1 MEIRQM
7 KKYAPWVIA
16 VLLLLYG
23 LPTITKSILGGL
35 FFVIAG
41 LLLLPTTKNLLIQKV
56 PQAALLEKQ
65 IVNYIA
71 VAIFAVLGVMAT
83 GASEKSALIEKYNA
97 NKAAITKEITDL
109 DAAKDFIM
117 AEIKLKPY
125 LNAMPTDTELR
136 ALSEK
141 IKANSKQDKEQK
153 AAEKA
158 KEESEKKAAAQ
169 REAAK
174 KEGNAANG
182 KTEYTRNKYTE
193 KDASA
198 VAFCFAYLEVSKQP
212 YLAHLEKTHKL
223 YVQDNAAVFYEEIQP
238 AIQKLIQC
246 AGSNINNPATV
257 QACKAQLPNEAP
269 IINEFQRGGVILQS
283 GSKSDRAIAAAA
295 CIGVDALIR

>member
-1 MEIRQM
+1 M

-169 REAAK
+169 REAAEAAERQK
-174 KEGNAANG
+174 NAAAENARQAANS
-182 KTEYTRNKYTE
+182 KTIALSYQCNSGYDVEQ
-193 KDASA
+193 A
-198 VAFCFAYLEVSKQP
+198 VLTARMNQE
-212 YLAHLEKTHKL
+212 
-223 YVQDNAAVFYEEIQP
+223 
-238 AIQKLIQC
+238 
-246 AGSNINNPATV
+246 AG
-257 QACKAQLPNEAP
+257 Q
-269 IINEFQRGGVILQS
+269 
-283 GSKSDRAIAAAA
+283 
-295 CIGVDALIR
+295 IGVALNIIKATPGCSVGAQGEKIAKGEWELIANGNYFVALRAKNPQKFGAPYVYGITTKNAYENPN

>member
-182 KTEYTRNKYTE
+182 MTEYTRNKYTD

-257 QACKAQLPNEAP
+257 QACKAQLPKEAP
-269 IINEFQRGGVILQS
+269 IISEFQRGGAILQS
-283 GSKSDRAIAAAA
+283 GSKNDRAIAAAA
-295 CIGVDALIR
+295 CMGVDAHIR

>member
-1 MEIRQM
+1 M
-7 KKYAPWVIA
+7 KKFAPWVIA

-23 LPTITKSILGGL
+23 LPTLTKSVLGGL
-35 FFVIAG
+35 FFIIAG
-41 LLLLPTTKNLLIQKV
+41 LALLPTTKNLLIQKV
-56 PQAALLEKQ
+56 PQAALLDKP

-83 GASEKSALIEKYNA
+83 GASEKAALIEKYTA
-97 NKAAITKEITDL
+97 NKEAITKEITDL

-125 LNAMPTDTELR
+125 LNAMPTDSELR

-141 IKANSKQDKEQK
+141 IKADAKQDKEEK
-153 AAEKA
+153 AAKKA
-158 KEESEKKAAAQ
+158 KEEADKKAAAQ
-169 REAAK
+169 READQK
-174 KEGNAANG
+174 SSNASNG

-246 AGSNINNPATV
+246 AGSNINDPATV
-257 QACKAQLPNEAP
+257 QSCKGQLPKEAP
-269 IINEFQRGGVILQS
+269 LINEFQRGGAVLQA
-283 GSKSDRAIAAAA
+283 GSKSDKAIASAA
-295 CIGVDALIR
+295 CMAVDALIR